1 LVVGS
6 DGLFEFIED
15 DELCGALLAT
25 HADCQAQGIGAEH
38 LQVALEELRE
48 EARARWVER
57 EGCIDDCTILLA
69 RVGY

>member
-15 DELCGALLAT
+15 DEVCGALLAT